1 MSLRFV
7 IARFQHETNTFSP
20 IKTPLESF
28 YPQWGADAL
37 TNQTGARTAMAALLM
52 QPNRLEPLFK
62 HL

>member
-20 IKTPLESF
+20 ITTPLESF

-37 TNQTGARTAMAALLM
+37 INQTGLPFDLLRHQLPIAGRRTPMEL
-52 QPNRLEPLFK
+52 
-62 HL
+62 